1 MEIMKD
7 LPEKM
12 EWKPVELNEEQKER
26 LKKGMEMFQQA
37 LAEDAKKEKGF
48 ILPKDLIFFRDMT
61 IEVTDPKTGKFIP
74 VKHYGL
80 PRGAENWLMGV

>member
-1 MEIMKD
+1 
-7 LPEKM
+7 
-12 EWKPVELNEEQKER
+12 
-26 LKKGMEMFQQA
+26 
-37 LAEDAKKEKGF
+37 
-48 ILPKDLIFFRDMT
+48 MT